1 MKKIGLPK
9 RISHNSALLLVG
21 VLVMGVVGFTGYN
34 VYKEKNS
41 DSASAATVNLLVNK
55 NGSVLTVCK
64 VTETQYRYRLDNTA
78 SSETRYF
85 GYRIGANSTNRGE
98 WVAPR
103 TNLYRYLNVGTN
115 GTVPHGFIVIA
126 GVSYSGSIST
136 PWYFRSC

>member
-9 RISHNSALLLVG
+9 RISHNTALMIVG
-21 VLVMGVVGFTGYN
+21 VLALGVVGFTGYN

-41 DSASAATVNLLVNK
+41 DSASATTVNLLVNK

-64 VTETQYRYRLDNTA
+64 LTETKYRFRLDNTA

-85 GYRIGANSTNRGE
+85 GYRIGYASTNRGE

-103 TNLYRYLNVGTN
+103 TNLYRYLDVGTN
-115 GTVPHGFIVIA
+115 GTVPYGFIVIG
-126 GVSYSGSIST
+126 GVTYSGSIST
-136 PWYFRSC
+136 PWNLKFC